1 MSVFDYRAQPGYLRR
16 LGEALQV
23 TQQELSDQ
31 IGHVLGA
38 AASPIQED
46 QIEDLE
52 AVLIGSDIGVETT
65 LSIVEKVRSATLKER
80 SVTQARVRR
89 ILRAELLAILKG
101 CRLPPPS
108 NVKPQVILVVGV
120 NGVGKTTTIGKL
132 AAFYRNQGSEVLICA
147 CDTFRAAAVE
157 QLAIW
162 SRRSGAE
169 IIKQSAGADPAAVLF
184 DALRAAEARKVD
196 YLLADTAGRLHT
208 KTDLMQELKK
218 MKRIAS
224 REVEGAPHEVF
235 LVVDATTGQNG
246 LIQAREFL
254 AAVGVSGL
262 IVTKLDGTAKGGIVV
277 AIARDLGIP
286 IRFVGVGEQL
296 GDLMPFS
303 AEAFV
308 ASLLS
313 VSEENMS

>member
-1 MSVFDYRAQPGYLRR
+1 MNLSRVFLEHPHPILDVSGRTLWVVPHTDALPRHHGGNLGPQFLAGVLRR
-16 LGEALQV
+16 SKPLLHPVFERVPVHAVRVPGRV
-23 TQQELSDQ
+23 
-31 IGHVLGA
+31 A
-38 AASPIQED
+38 AFVKRR
-46 QIEDLE
+46 LVV
-52 AVLIGSDIGVETT
+52 AVP
-65 LSIVEKVRSATLKER
+65 
-80 SVTQARVRR
+80 
-89 ILRAELLAILKG
+89 RAELLAILEG
-101 CRLPPPS
+101 CRPPPPS
-108 NVKPQVILVVGV
+108 NVKPQVILIVGV

-132 AAFYRNQGSEVLICA
+132 AAFYHNQGSEVLICA
-147 CDTFRAAAVE
+147 SDTFRAAAVE

-246 LIQAREFL
+246 LIQACEFL

-308 ASLLS
+308 TSLLS
-313 VSEENMS
+313 VSEEDSS